1 MSNTAGSVQ
10 LARQIDFAGKSGA
23 IYRYNTLEEDRFLP
37 PVGANYVIARVTPRG
52 AEVLFAGETES
63 LAARDW
69 QAQLDVA
76 HNEFQDAEVL
86 TRLNVR
92 SAIRKAEREDLI
104 EGHAPPLNAG

>member
-23 IYRYNTLEEDRFLP
+23 VYRYNSLEEDRFLP

-52 AEVLFAGETES
+52 ADILFAGETES

-69 QAQLDVA
+69 QVLLESA
-76 HNEFQDAEVL
+76 NTEFQDAEVL
-86 TRLNVR
+86 IRLNVR
-92 SAIRKAEREDLI
+92 SAIRKAEREDLL
-104 EGHAPPLNAG
+104 EAHSPPLNAD